1 MSEALIP
8 VNEAAAEWT
17 KTTGEESWVAAI
29 YLPAAYETCEKCTA
43 LEEHEHPNKPFVTRE
58 ELDEA
63 IDKKLMDDYETKHD
77 L

>member
-8 VNEAAAEWT
+8 FEAAANEWAE
-17 KTTGEESWVAAI
+17 KTGEELWVAKI
-29 YLPAAYETCEKCTA
+29 YLPELYATCAKCEAFET
-43 LEEHEHPNKPFVTRE
+43 HEHPNKPFVTRE

-63 IDKKLMDDYETKHD
+63 IEEKLQSDYEHRNN